1 MGLKLLAPADKLLSP
16 ALRCAESMLDASWI
30 TDTVGAGTGTS
41 AGARGSWPGTN
52 AAAVGL
58 SDDEA
63 EASDALLAWFWQD
76 QGPSAPAAAVAQAA
90 EVDGVGEAEGDAI
103 LRSFWDSPQSVDARA
118 RLLALRDKRAAWPS
132 PDSRGAP
139 D

>member
-63 EASDALLAWFWQD
+63 EASDASGDEDGCDGSIDAASR
-76 QGPSAPAAAVAQAA
+76 QGLSGFTPLGLMLTTHSEYLV
-90 EVDGVGEAEGDAI
+90 
-103 LRSFWDSPQSVDARA
+103 
-118 RLLALRDKRAAWPS
+118 
-132 PDSRGAP
+132 
-139 D
+139 